1 MLLTLVKLSAW
12 PTENTQ
18 RKRPQRALRAWE
30 RGAPRAGL
38 GRKKATHTG
47 DRKSGQVFS
56 SPTTPSARITCA

>member
-30 RGAPRAGL
+30 RGVPRAGL